1 MHYVKQFKIN
11 GVDTKQVACIELH
24 GRPNAATEG
33 AVGVLGID
41 MDSPLHDV
49 YKCVAVNGSIYTWD
63 LLSSGLSIMSATTS
77 GGGTE
82 SVQFPYVNL
91 LTPNMYVIKIGDLI
105 LDSEGYLYQVNAL
118 NTTFCEARY
127 CGTQVVA
134 YGMSAYDEAIKHGFK
149 GDEKEWLESLK
160 AVAVIINASVSSDSA
175 AWVEDTVNGGY
186 YQTIA
191 VDGILPTDNPI
202 VDVVLG
208 DDVDA
213 NEFYVLAWY
222 CVTRITTG
230 ENSITLYANRYVPE
244 TAFTIQLKVV
254 R

>member
-49 YKCVAVNGSIYTWD
+49 YKCVAVNGSIYTWE
-63 LLSSGLSIMSATTS
+63 LLSSGLSIMSATIS

-105 LDSEGYLYQVNAL
+105 LDSEGYLYQIHAL
-118 NTTFCEARY
+118 NTTYCEAKY
-127 CGTQVVA
+127 CGTRVVA
-134 YGMSAYDEAIKHGFK
+134 YGKSAYDLAVKNGFE
-149 GDEKEWLESLK
+149 GDEKEWLRSLQ
-160 AVAVIINASVSSDSA
+160 AVAVIINASASSDSG
-175 AWVEDTVNGGY
+175 AWVEDTENGGY

-191 VDGILPTDNPI
+191 VDGILEGDNPI

-208 DDVDA
+208 TDADA
-213 NEFYVLAWY
+213 NRLYLAAWY
-222 CVTRITTG
+222 LITRVTTSD
-230 ENSITLYANRYVPE
+230 NSITLYANEYVPE
-244 TAFTIQLKVV
+244 VAFTMQLKVV